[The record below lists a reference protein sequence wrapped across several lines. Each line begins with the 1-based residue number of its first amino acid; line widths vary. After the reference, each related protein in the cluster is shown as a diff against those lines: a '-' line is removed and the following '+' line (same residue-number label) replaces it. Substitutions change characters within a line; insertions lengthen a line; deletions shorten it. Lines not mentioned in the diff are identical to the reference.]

1 MSRRARPE
9 RSIPAPGPPQGQT
22 EQASTARP
30 GELAFAL
37 AGAAAV
43 LLVVGVGASRHELW
57 RDEMDAW
64 LAARDAPSPLALLHA
79 IRYGGHPVSWY
90 LLLWP
95 LTRWP
100 GAPWAMQALSVAL
113 AGASAFVVL
122 RLAPGPRWLR
132 LLCVLGYFPVY
143 EYGVLARNYALS
155 VLGLAAL
162 AWATTRRRE
171 RPLTLGAVAAAAA
184 FTTPHGLFLVVAVLA
199 VLGGELALR
208 PPPAAARGRA
218 WAGLALG
225 AAGAIVTALSI
236 RTPPDGA
243 YAGGWALG
251 WDGGRAEFM
260 LATVVRAWLP
270 LPEPGLWFWST
281 NAVASALSPGAL
293 AALGAALLA
302 GALVA
307 LRRAPAA
314 AALLVVGAG
323 GLLAFGQLRFVGYL
337 RHWGF
342 LWLCLC
348 FAAWMA
354 GASPVRP
361 GRLARAAFALLA
373 AVHVA
378 AAGVALREDLRLR
391 FSAAG
396 ATAELIRRAGAADL
410 PLVGVVDFTAM
421 NVVGHLGAA
430 RAWYPHGRRWG
441 SHILF
446 DEARNHDVADAWG
459 EAAAF
464 VARHGGPAVVVLD
477 VLTVRA
483 QPPPPALA
491 PRLRKLGCERS
502 DVVGDESYC
511 VWVLRPEPPRAT
523 P

>member
-9 RSIPAPGPPQGQT
+9 RSPSAPPPPPGPAPAG
-22 EQASTARP
+22 R

-43 LLVVGVGASRHELW
+43 LLLAGLGASRHELW

-64 LAARDAPSPLALLHA
+64 LAARDAASPLALFHA
-79 IRYGGHPVSWY
+79 IRYGGHPASWY

-155 VLGLAAL
+155 VLGLAVL
-162 AWATTRRRE
+162 AWAFTRRRE
-171 RPLTLGAVAAAAA
+171 RPLTVGAVAAAAA
-184 FTTPHGLFLVVAVLA
+184 YTTPHGLFLVVAVLA
-199 VLGGELALR
+199 VLGGELVLR
-208 PPPAAARGRA
+208 PPPAPARRRA

-225 AAGAIVTALSI
+225 AAGVLLTALSI

-243 YAGGWALG
+243 YAGGWELA
-251 WDGGRAEFM
+251 WDGTRAGFM

-281 NAVASALSPGAL
+281 NVVVSALPEGAV

-302 GALVA
+302 GAIVA
-307 LRRAPAA
+307 LRRSPAA
-314 AALLVVGAG
+314 AALLAVGAG

-342 LWLCLC
+342 LWLCLS
-348 FAAWMA
+348 FAAWVA

-378 AAGVALREDLRLR
+378 AAGVALREDLRLK

-396 ATAELIRRAGAADL
+396 ATAELIRRAGVEGL

-421 NVVGHLGAA
+421 NVLGHLGAA
-430 RAWYPHGRRWG
+430 RAWYPHGHRWG

-464 VARHGGPAVVVLD
+464 VAREGPAVVVLD

-483 QPPPPALA
+483 QPPPSALA

-511 VWVLRPEPPRAT
+511 VWVLRP
-523 P
+523 